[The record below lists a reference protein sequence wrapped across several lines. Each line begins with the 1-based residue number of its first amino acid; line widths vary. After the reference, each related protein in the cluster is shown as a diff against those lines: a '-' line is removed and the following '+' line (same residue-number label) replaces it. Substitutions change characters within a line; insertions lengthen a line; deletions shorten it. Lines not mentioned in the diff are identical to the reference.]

1 MAAYEWKL
9 PDVGE
14 GIHEAEIMQWLVAE
28 GDEVAPD
35 QPILQIQT
43 DKAVVDIP
51 SPTAGRVAKIL
62 AQEGE
67 LVRVG
72 TVVIVFD
79 SASGSS
85 AAVAPEPEPA
95 VSPSSPA
102 LPVSAEKQVAGRRAL
117 ATPAVRKL
125 ARELHVDIQQ
135 VHGSGERGRVLAE
148 DVRAYAAGDSRP
160 KQVPGPSAATPRPR
174 SVQPLAE
181 EIRVPLR
188 GTRRAIAEHMVR
200 SKYTAPHVTNMDE
213 VEVEALVA
221 MRQQMKETAGEQ
233 GIKLTYLPFIIK
245 AVIAALKQFPYLNSS
260 LDDDT
265 KEIVL
270 KPYYHIGIAV
280 DDPDGLVVP
289 VIRNADQKSLLE
301 LAREIHDLTD
311 RAHAHR
317 LTREELGGSTFTITN
332 FGSFGGLFA
341 TPVINYPEVAIFGTG
356 RIQKRALV
364 VGDDDRIVA
373 RQVMSVCLTFDHRV
387 VDGGTAGRFT
397 NLIMRYLHQ
406 PANLFLEMS

>member
-14 GIHEAEIMQWLVAE
+14 GIHEAEIMHWLVSE
-28 GDEVAPD
+28 GEDVAPD

-51 SPTAGRVAKIL
+51 SPTAGRVTKIL
-62 AQEGE
+62 AQEGDV
-67 LVRVG
+67 VRVG

-79 SASGSS
+79 REGGIQAP
-85 AAVAPEPEPA
+85 AAEAAATLAAAQPARRPDTGPAAP
-95 VSPSSPA
+95 
-102 LPVSAEKQVAGRRAL
+102 RAL

-125 ARELHVDIQQ
+125 ARELGVDIQQ
-135 VHGSGERGRVLAE
+135 VSGSGERGRVMAE
-148 DVRAYAAGDSRP
+148 DVRAFAEGGARP
-160 KQVPGPSAATPRPR
+160 EPPKHAATPSIRTLPQ
-174 SVQPLAE
+174 VPE
-181 EIRVPLR
+181 DVRVPLR

-200 SKYTAPHVTNMDE
+200 SKYTAPHVTNMDD

-221 MRQQMKETAGEQ
+221 MRQQMKATAAEQ
-233 GIKLTYLPFIIK
+233 GVKLTYLPFIIK
-245 AVIAALKQFPYLNSS
+245 AVISALKQFPYLNSS
-260 LDDDT
+260 LDDET
-265 KEIVL
+265 QEIVL

-289 VIRNADQKSLLE
+289 VIRHADQKSLLE
-301 LAREIHDLTD
+301 LAREIQDLTD

-317 LTREELGGSTFTITN
+317 LTRDEMGGSTFTITN

-356 RIQKRALV
+356 RIQKRAVV
-364 VGDDDRIVA
+364 VGEDDRIVA
-373 RQVMSVCLTFDHRV
+373 RQMMSVCLTFDHRV

-397 NLIMRYLHQ
+397 NVVMRYLNQ